1 MTTVAILPV
10 QTRIGGRAYHAMAGR
25 RMAAGD
31 TAGQALDA
39 LTEQFPEVESESFL
53 VVQRF
58 LPDKFFSEQQ
68 QLRLAELMG
77 RWRESRDFGAPFPA
91 EEQSELDSLV
101 ETELQ
106 ASDQRA
112 EDVARRV
119 GK

>member
-1 MTTVAILPV
+1 MTTVAIVPMP
-10 QTRIGGRAYHAMAGR
+10 TRTGGRAYQAVAGR

-53 VVQRF
+53 VVKRF
-58 LPDKFFSEQQ
+58 PPDKLFTEQQ

-77 RWRESRDFGAPFPA
+77 RWRESRDSGGPWSA

-101 ETELQ
+101 DAELA
-106 ASDQRA
+106 ASGERA
-112 EDVARRV
+112 ASVAQGLGR
-119 GK
+119 